1 VRAKKVSVFL
11 ADLRHNSQG
20 ALSTDS
26 MPLNVGNIK
35 AVLDRDLPE
44 VSSRVFVYPD
54 RLLEAMRESPPD
66 AIMFS
71 NYIWNEPLDLHF
83 ARMAKQ
89 FNPNALTVMGGP
101 NFFIE
106 DDRKADYMQRNRC
119 LDIYV
124 AGEGDFT
131 ALEIMKLY
139 LASDC
144 DPEKTRL
151 NDIENSVYLRG
162 DSCHIGPAVPR
173 RRDLDSIPSPWLTG
187 VMDEFFDGKLVPL
200 FETNRG
206 CPFTCTF
213 CVQGGKWWSKVNY
226 FSMDRIKE
234 EIYYIARKIREK
246 SPNQKVLR
254 LADLNYGMYERD
266 VQISEWMGEVQKE
279 YDWPLL
285 IDATTGKNQAERI
298 IRSIEKVNGALV
310 MYQAVQSLDE
320 DVLLIAKRKN
330 ISVETYAQVQMH
342 IRGRGLRSSSDLILG
357 LPGETLQTHLN
368 SVKTLINSGTHKLN
382 NFQAMLLKGSE
393 LETKALRERH
403 GYTTRFRLLPRNFGR
418 YGGEKIL
425 GFEEIIV
432 STNTLSFEDYLEAR
446 RYHFAISAFWNA
458 SRFDKLVQWVQ
469 AFGLSGW
476 DWMNAVVQELDDHE
490 GTRELCK
497 KFLKETTGELFETR
511 AQAEAFY
518 MNDENFAALERAE
531 FGDNLIYKYSA
542 LASFLEW
549 PAICACAIAAAKKI
563 IGTQVA
569 DANGADADIF
579 WDDLNAWLVLS
590 YIHGQTRESILRSN
604 VAWLHYDIAAWL
616 AAGCPRDVTAFRLS
630 SPVKTEFTLSAENA
644 KNIEAA
650 LQVWDYDL
658 KSFSMLVKRMHNSW
672 HAREMTAVPE
682 AVPTV

>member
-1 VRAKKVSVFL
+1 
-11 ADLRHNSQG
+11 
-20 ALSTDS
+20 

-44 VSSRVFVYPD
+44 VTSRVFVYPD
-54 RLLEAMRESPPD
+54 RLLDAVRESPPD
-66 AIMFS
+66 VIMFS

-83 ARMAKQ
+83 ARIVKQ
-89 FNPNALTVMGGP
+89 LNPNALTVMGGP
-101 NFFIE
+101 NIFIE

-131 ALEIMKLY
+131 ALEIMRFY
-139 LASDC
+139 LASGC
-144 DPEKTRL
+144 DPEKTRR
-151 NDIENSVYLRG
+151 NEIENSVYLQG
-162 DSCHIGPAVPR
+162 DTCHIGPLVPR

-187 VMDEFFDGKLVPL
+187 VMDPFFDGKLVPL

-234 EIYYIARKIREK
+234 EIYYIARKIHEL
-246 SPNQKVLR
+246 SPSQKVLR

-266 VQISEWMGEVQKE
+266 VQISEWMGEVQKK

-330 ISVETYAQVQMH
+330 ISVDTYAQVQMH

-357 LPGETLQTHLN
+357 LPGESLESHLR

-393 LETKALRERH
+393 LETKAAREKY
-403 GYTTRFRLLPRNFGR
+403 GFKTKFRLLPRNYGR
-418 YGGEKIL
+418 YGGEKVL

-432 STNTLSFEDYLEAR
+432 ATNTLSFEDYIEAR

-458 SRFDKLVQWVQ
+458 SRFEKLIKWVE
-469 AFGLSGW
+469 AYGLTGW
-476 DWMNAVVQELDDHE
+476 DWMYAVVQELDKHE
-490 GTRELCK
+490 ETRELLK
-497 KFLKETTGELFETR
+497 RFLNETTGELFETR
-511 AQAEAFY
+511 AAAEAFY
-518 MNDENFAALERAE
+518 MKEENFAALERAE

-549 PAICACAIAAAKKI
+549 PAICACAIAAARNI
-563 IGTQVA
+563 IGPMVA
-569 DANGADADIF
+569 EENGEDAELF
-579 WDDLNAWLVLS
+579 WNDLNSWLLLS
-590 YIHGQTRESILRSN
+590 YIHGRTRDSILQSTMAYFHFDIG
-604 VAWLHYDIAAWL
+604 AWML
-616 AAGCPRDVTAFRLS
+616 AGCPREVAAFRLDA
-630 SPVKTEFTLSAENA
+630 PIKREFTLSSENA

-650 LQVWDYDL
+650 LQVWDYDM

-672 HAREMTAVPE
+672 HARETLPLREKAS
-682 AVPTV
+682 A

>member
-1 VRAKKVSVFL
+1 MSKKKVSVFL

-44 VSSRVFVYPD
+44 ITSRIFVYPD
-54 RLLEAMRESPPD
+54 RLLDAMRESPPD
-66 AIMFS
+66 VIMFS

-83 ARMAKQ
+83 ARIAKEL
-89 FNPNALTVMGGP
+89 NPNALTVMGGP

-106 DDRKADYMQRNRC
+106 DDRKAEYMQRNRC

-131 ALEIMKLY
+131 SLEIMRCY
-139 LASDC
+139 LASGC
-144 DPEKTRL
+144 DPEKTRQSE
-151 NDIENSVYLRG
+151 IENSVYMQG
-162 DSCHIGPAVPR
+162 DTCHIGPLVPR

-187 VMDEFFDGKLVPL
+187 VMDSFFDGKLVPL

-234 EIYYIARKIREK
+234 EIFYIARKIQEL
-246 SPNQKVLR
+246 SPSQKVLR

-266 VQISEWMGEVQKE
+266 VQISEWMGEVQKQ

-330 ISVETYAQVQMH
+330 ISVDTYAQVQMH

-357 LPGETLQTHLN
+357 LPGETLETHLK

-393 LETKALRERH
+393 LETNAAREKY

-418 YGGEKIL
+418 YGGEKVL

-432 STNTLSFEDYLEAR
+432 ATNTLSFENYLEAR

-458 SRFDKLVQWVQ
+458 SRFEKLITWVQ
-469 AFGLSGW
+469 AYGLTGW
-476 DWMNAVVQELDDHE
+476 DWMNAVVQELDSHE
-490 GTRELCK
+490 ETRELLK
-497 KFLKETTGELFETR
+497 RFLNETTGELFETR
-511 AQAEAFY
+511 AAAEAFY
-518 MNDENFAALERAE
+518 MKEENFAALERAE

-549 PAICACAIAAAKKI
+549 PAICACAVVAARKI
-563 IGTQVA
+563 IGPMVEA
-569 DANGADADIF
+569 ENGEDAELF
-579 WDDLNAWLVLS
+579 WNDLNSWLVLS
-590 YIHGQTRESILRSN
+590 YIHGRTRDSILQSTM
-604 VAWLHYDIAAWL
+604 AYFHFDIAAWI
-616 AAGCPRDVTAFRLS
+616 AAGCPRDVTSSRLS
-630 SPVKTEFTLSAENA
+630 APVKTEFTLSAENS

-650 LQVWDYDL
+650 LQVWDYDM

-672 HAREMTAVPE
+672 HVRETAPLRE
-682 AVPTV
+682 KAPA